1 MKKTFIFSC
10 PSQLG
15 LAEELHNFMAGN
27 DLGHIMWREFPDGF
41 PNLKVVDPK
50 ELKNSNVIFI
60 ADFCDAK
67 EIFRQLA
74 VIYALP
80 SYGINSL
87 KVILPYFPTGTM
99 DRASENG
106 EIVTAKTLARMLSV
120 IPAAAHPAEIII
132 FDIHCLQEQFYFSDN
147 VRVQCVSALDLLI
160 YQLNQEGRDANH
172 VTIAF
177 PDEGAY
183 KRFGKHFQS
192 YQKIICE
199 KRRVGNDRII
209 TIREGYPS
217 GRDIV
222 VVDDLIMS
230 GGTMLECVKL
240 LREEGALHVSAYATH
255 GIFTFESWRKFVSN
269 GIDLYISNSCPSII
283 KGIDKTFIDSGEI
296 KVLSL
301 FTEIAGAISNNN

>member
-1 MKKTFIFSC
+1 
-10 PSQLG
+10 
-15 LAEELHNFMAGN
+15 MANN
-27 DLGHIMWREFPDGF
+27 DLGVIMWREFPDGF
-41 PNLKVVDPK
+41 PNLKVVNPSV
-50 ELKNSNVIFI
+50 LKNSDVIFI

-99 DRASENG
+99 DRVTENG

-120 IPAAAHPAEIII
+120 IPAAAHPAQIII

-147 VRVQCVSALDLLI
+147 VRVQCVSALDLLV
-160 YQLNQEGRDANH
+160 YQLNQEKRDVGN

-183 KRFGKHFQS
+183 KRFGQYFKAYS
-192 YQKIICE
+192 KIICE
-199 KRRVGNDRII
+199 KRRLSDKRLI
-209 TIREGYPS
+209 TIKEGNS
-217 GRDIV
+217 FNKDIV
-222 VVDDLIMS
+222 IVDDLIMS
-230 GGTMLECVKL
+230 GSTILECAKV
-240 LREEGALHVSAYATH
+240 LRSDGAARVSAYATH
-255 GIFTFESWRKFVSN
+255 GIFTGGSWRNFMDN
-269 GIDLYISNSCPSII
+269 GINLYVTNSCPSVI
-283 KGIDKTFIDSGEI
+283 KNIDKTFIESGEI

-301 FTEIAGAISNNN
+301 FAEIASATSNNN